1 MTETRNSRKKS
12 RKTIKDMLK
21 MIEKERKKGK
31 SHGNIDNESECYR
44 STGAVEEGEKREE
57 EKEEKVK
64 FVRKRCG

>member
-1 MTETRNSRKKS
+1 
-12 RKTIKDMLK
+12 MLK

-57 EKEEKVK
+57 EKEERVK
-64 FVRKRCG
+64 FVRKRYG